1 MDKRPI
7 FLANSHKNDSNDLEF
22 FKSVID
28 TIMFC
33 TLRKIYLVAID
44 FDEKNWNTSLYIW
57 TLILPVPI
65 PDEEKKLS

>member
-44 FDEKNWNTSLYIW
+44 FDEKNWNTSLYI
-57 TLILPVPI
+57 
-65 PDEEKKLS
+65 